1 MTAAMFVVMK
11 NADED
16 CFNMVLYRFIMV
28 LTMKIWKYKWI

>member
-16 CFNMVLYRFIMV
+16 GFNMVLYGFNQESMEI
-28 LTMKIWKYKWI
+28 